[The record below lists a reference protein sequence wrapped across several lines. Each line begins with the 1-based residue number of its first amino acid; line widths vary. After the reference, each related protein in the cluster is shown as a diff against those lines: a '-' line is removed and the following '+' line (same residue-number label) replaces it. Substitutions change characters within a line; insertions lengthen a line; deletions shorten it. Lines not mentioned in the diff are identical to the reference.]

1 MNMKWQKWI
10 AIITMTIDHIGFLLI
25 PNDTLLYWFTRAIGR
40 VAFPLFAMMIAEGFH
55 KTHSL
60 KKYFFGLLLLAG
72 VSELAFVVIY
82 LFGGPNL
89 ILTTNA
95 FLPLM
100 LGLLALIL
108 IYQKQWYFKLL
119 VIPILLLGYFG
130 DISYG
135 IYGLLMILIFGIIR
149 PRHLQFFAVLSLSF
163 VIIQWPVW
171 VSLGLDV
178 NAERI
183 YLHWLQWF
191 SLLAFIPIFLY
202 NGKRGT
208 FNKWFFY
215 AYYPVHF
222 LLLYLIS
229 YLIYS

>member
-1 MNMKWQKWI
+1 MNMKWLKWI

-25 PNDTLLYWFTRAIGR
+25 PNDLLIYLVARAIGR
-40 VAFPLFAMMIAEGFH
+40 VAFPLFAMMIAEGFR

-60 KKYFFGLLLLAG
+60 KKYFLGLLLLAG

-108 IYQKQWYFKLL
+108 IYQKKWYFKLL
-119 VIPILLLGYFG
+119 VIPILLLAYFG

-135 IYGLLMILIFGIIR
+135 IYGLVMILIFGIIR
-149 PRHLQFFAVLSLSF
+149 PRYLQFLAILLLSF
-163 VIIQWPVW
+163 VIIQWPFW
-171 VSLGLDV
+171 TSLGLAF
-178 NAERI
+178 NAGRI
-183 YLHWLQWF
+183 YFHWLQWF

-215 AYYPVHF
+215 VYYPAHF
-222 LLLYLIS
+222 LILYLIS
-229 YLIYS
+229 YLIQ